1 MFNANKIGVLKQII
15 MRRVILICLVLW
27 SFLEVKAQEEKDK
40 NISFGIKGGAN
51 FSNIIKTGDGNF
63 RTGYLTGYSA
73 GLFMNIPIM
82 GRLSFEPELLYATKG
97 FKTAEEGMFMDRTFS
112 QTTSWIEIPLLA
124 KIWITPTF
132 NLILGPQVSFLTKT
146 TNKYEGTFAAI
157 ERTYY
162 EEDADNLK
170 NSVVGGTIGVGIDI
184 TDNLSIGGRY
194 AIDLQKNNENGS
206 SEIPEFRN
214 QVWSVGL
221 GLRF

>member
-1 MFNANKIGVLKQII
+1 MI
-15 MRRVILICLVLW
+15 ICLAVL
-27 SFLEVKAQEEKDK
+27 SFSVVKAQEKEDK
-40 NISFGIKGGAN
+40 GISFGIKGGAN
-51 FSNIIKTGDGNF
+51 FSNIVKSGDDNF

-73 GLFMNIPIM
+73 GIFVNIPIIS
-82 GRLSFEPELLYATKG
+82 RLSFEPELLYSTKG
-97 FKTAEEGMFMDRTFS
+97 FKTAEEGLFMDRTFS
-112 QTTSWIEIPLLA
+112 QTTSWIEVPLLA
-124 KIWITPTF
+124 KVLITPTF
-132 NLILGPQVSFLTKT
+132 NLIFGPQISFLTKT
-146 TNKYEGTFAAI
+146 TNKYEGTFANI

-162 EEDADNLK
+162 EEDANNLR

>member
-1 MFNANKIGVLKQII
+1 MI
-15 MRRVILICLVLW
+15 MRTIVLICLVLL
-27 SFLEVKAQEEKDK
+27 SSSALKAQNEDK
-40 NISFGIKGGAN
+40 GISFGIKGGVN
-51 FSNIIKTGDGNF
+51 FSNIVKTGDGNF

-73 GLFMNIPIM
+73 GVFINIPIVS
-82 GRLSFEPELLYATKG
+82 RLSFEPELLYSTKG
-97 FKTAEEGMFMDRTFS
+97 FKTAEDGLFMDRTFS
-112 QTTSWIEIPLLA
+112 QTTSWIELPLLA

-132 NLILGPQVSFLTKT
+132 NLVLGPQVSFLTKT
-146 TNKYEGTFAAI
+146 TNKYEGTFAEI

-162 EEDADNLK
+162 EEDS
-170 NSVVGGTIGVGIDI
+170 NSLRNSLVGGTIGVGIDI